1 MPWGIVH
8 PNIKYFYMVLE
19 GLYCQLFVI
28 GLPRDLLDDANRF
41 LNANE
46 LTVWN
51 TLEMRGEAC

>member
-1 MPWGIVH
+1 
-8 PNIKYFYMVLE
+8 MVLE

-51 TLEMRGEAC
+51 TLEMRGEACWGCSAMFVIYKFV